1 MVQFCK
7 KNGLFNILLFPLHA
21 PLWLCHRLPVTTH
34 LARSNGRLSLQ
45 RIWCGGWWWCWTFI
59 TEPLI
64 PPGTQDLILSQ
75 MLCIFPHCICPWVPL
90 NLLFTSSRYCYFL
103 NFQVLFFCL
112 SFINAISSIPQIFKY
127 HLLLTSECVPEF
139 SPISHPSSLS
149 LPIGYR
155 TQPLTEST

>member
-1 MVQFCK
+1 MDFLTSCSSHSMPRYGFATDSQWPHIWLDPM
-7 KNGLFNILLFPLHA
+7 GGSHFNVFG
-21 PLWLCHRLPVTTH
+21 V
-34 LARSNGRLSLQ
+34 
-45 RIWCGGWWWCWTFI
+45 GGWWWCWTFI